1 MVAVPPL
8 LALTVPKTT
17 PSGVAIVAPPAIS
30 PQTKRP
36 AIFGFERILAYAIGR
51 PSEAFG
57 AAYKMFDGPRK
68 IARLPGPPYQFLDRI
83 VEIHGQPW
91 KLVAGPEIE
100 AEYDVPAGEW
110 YFGANRQG
118 DLPFAVLLEIA
129 LQPCG
134 WLAAYLGS
142 ALTSEID
149 LRFRNLGGS
158 AVQLAPVF
166 PGVGTLTTRVK
177 ITKVSSSG
185 GMIIQNFDYEMRSGS
200 GPVYRGNTYFGFFSA
215 AALGQQVGVRD
226 AKLYAPTGAELGR
239 ARASEFPRAWP
250 FASEQL
256 RMVDR
261 VECHVPD
268 GGPAGLG
275 FVRGTKRVNVAEWFF
290 QAHFFEDPVMPGSLG
305 LEAFLQ
311 LAKFLAAERWGTP
324 PGTRLEAVA
333 VRQPHEWVYRGQVIP
348 TNKVMTV
355 EAVVTAADDQR
366 KLLRVDGFLLVDG
379 RVIYA
384 MKNFTVCQTRG
395 G

>member
-1 MVAVPPL
+1 MPPL

-17 PSGVAIVAPPAIS
+17 PSGLAIVAPPAIS

-36 AIFGFERILAYAIGR
+36 AIFGFERILAFAIGK
-51 PSEAFG
+51 PAEAFG
-57 AAYKMFDGPRK
+57 DAYKMFDGPRK

-83 VEIHGQPW
+83 VEIHGEPW
-91 KLVAGPEIE
+91 KLVAGAEIE
-100 AEYDVPAGEW
+100 AEYDVPADEW
-110 YFGANRQG
+110 YFAANRQG
-118 DLPFAVLLEIA
+118 DMPFAVLLEIA

-226 AKLYAPTGAELGR
+226 AKLYAPTGTELGR
-239 ARASEFPRAWP
+239 ARACDFPPAWP
-250 FASEQL
+250 FAGEQL

-261 VECHVPD
+261 VECHVPG

-275 FVRGTKRVNVAEWFF
+275 FVRGSKRVNAAEWFF

-324 PGTRLEAVA
+324 TGTRLEAVA
-333 VRQPHEWVYRGQVIP
+333 VGQPHEWVYRGQVIP
-348 TNKVMTV
+348 MNQVMTV